1 MKVTR
6 MKSILKVALSFV
18 AILMI
23 AGCDKKENAEFDN
36 FLTRYEEIVSTY
48 ESFVNKSQFCVSDVN
63 ELNGNILPKIN
74 VLAGE
79 GQKLQESSEKP
90 SDDQVARYAAIG
102 SRFSAA
108 MGKLG
113 EKMQS
118 MDPGC

>member
-1 MKVTR
+1 
-6 MKSILKVALSFV
+6 MKSILRIAVSFV
-18 AILMI
+18 ALLVV
-23 AGCDKKENAEFDN
+23 AGCDNKGNAEFDN

-48 ESFVNKSQFCVSDVN
+48 ESFVDKPQFCVSDVN

-74 VLAGE
+74 ALSGE
-79 GQKLQESSEKP
+79 GQKLQESSQKP
-90 SDDQVARYAAIG
+90 NDDQIARYAAIG